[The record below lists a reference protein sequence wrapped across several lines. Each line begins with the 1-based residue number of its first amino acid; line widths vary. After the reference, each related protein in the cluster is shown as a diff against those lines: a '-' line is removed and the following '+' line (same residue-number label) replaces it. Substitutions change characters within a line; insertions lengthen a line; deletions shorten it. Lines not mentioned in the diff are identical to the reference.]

1 MIIIKT
7 ENSIAEYSTVYVEEY
22 EPKSLDLYEPNDDGT
37 LDLWGV
43 RSDGEEILFG
53 SYKPEICKR
62 ILNKIESKLLRPVVE
77 TRYTDNGAYYRSYVP
92 IVPVF
97 NLPGFLETIN

>member
-22 EPKSLDLYEPNDDGT
+22 EPKSLDLLERNDDGT

-53 SYKPEICKR
+53 SYKPEVGER

-97 NLPGFLETIN
+97 NLPGFLETIE

>member
-22 EPKSLDLYEPNDDGT
+22 EPKDLNLLEPNDDGT

-43 RSDGEEILFG
+43 RNDGEEILLG
-53 SYKPEICKR
+53 SYKPEVCEK
-62 ILNKIESKLLRPVVE
+62 ILNKIESKLIRPIIE
-77 TRYTDNGAYYRSYVP
+77 TRYTENGVYNRSFVP
-92 IVPVF
+92 IVPVL
-97 NLPGFLETIN
+97 NLPSFIETID

>member
-22 EPKSLDLYEPNDDGT
+22 EPKDLNLLEPNDDGT

-53 SYKPEICKR
+53 SYKPEVCEK
-62 ILNKIESKLLRPVVE
+62 ILNKIESKLIRPIIE
-77 TRYTDNGAYYRSYVP
+77 TRYTENGVYNRSFVP
-92 IVPVF
+92 IVPVL
-97 NLPGFLETIN
+97 NLPSFIETID